1 MGIEGSVSS
10 SLSAGSNTVTFPS
23 AGLHI
28 VGIGSSVAANNYL
41 TIALDATRNA
51 LIPWSSAVGPQY
63 YSVDYVLKGTTL
75 TVSSLVAA
83 TVVFYYSSA
92 GMGGASL
99 DTFAA
104 VVATT
109 TTTAS
114 GTATQSFTFPTG
126 VSLRAVVMLALT
138 GDSIEFSTASGI
150 KFTALKVPTPAGLSQ
165 FLGIGPINMQ
175 TTLSVTFTSTAAET
189 EYTILYYA

>member
-10 SLSAGSNTVTFPS
+10 SLSAGSNTVTFPR
-23 AGLHI
+23 AGIHV
-28 VGIGSSVAANNYL
+28 VGIGSSVAATNYL

-51 LIPWSSAVGPQY
+51 LIPFSSAVGPQY

-104 VVATT
+104 IVATT
-109 TTTAS
+109 TTTAA
-114 GTATQSFTFPTG
+114 GTATQTFTFPTG

-138 GDSIEFSTASGI
+138 GDSIAFNTASGI
-150 KFTALKVPTPAGLSQ
+150 SFTALKVPTPAGLSL
-165 FLGIGPINMQ
+165 FLGVGPIAMQ

-189 EYTILYYA
+189 AYTILYYA